1 MQTKMAQNKSNAID
15 PKQDNNYFEFIT
27 LFFISCFILI
37 DFLPQFRS
45 IEIIGPQYIYLSFLN
60 IIIGIYFYKNPEQ
73 ISIDL
78 IQILKKNYLIKAY
91 LIFLLL
97 SSASIFIAQNISLGI
112 YSISRLFIGLCTL
125 LNLSILLYKRLN
137 LIYTIALIIG
147 LSVFLQ
153 SINELYNFIQVA
165 KSESIVDALGHLKGN
180 TGNINIFSASLSI
193 KIPFLLIGIVHF
205 VKQKK
210 WFLILSFL
218 LATTLIFLSG
228 SRSAFL
234 SLTFETTIFLL
245 LFSKIYPSKKIII
258 STLTTI
264 LLPIVLSFL
273 ISNFIFKIGK
283 DTGRYQSVTSRVSQ
297 ITNIKDASVNARLL
311 YWDIAFKMIKEK
323 PLMGI
328 GLGNWLLESIPYE
341 RTISNDEIVSGH
353 PHNDFLE
360 IAAETGVLNG
370 LIYFSI
376 FIMALYINFKKIIK
390 EENTEVKIIALLAIL
405 LLVSYV
411 IDATF
416 NFPLYRTTMQFGF
429 CLFIALSIV
438 NKVKTTELTGSL
450 ISKKTAAFI
459 IIVSLFTSFVSY
471 GTFKAYELEN
481 NIGADFLT
489 NKYTLQANS
498 IANNLP
504 KYPNVFTTG
513 EAVATYAGKYFIEEK
528 NYEQAL
534 KFLAIGDKINP
545 YLGRTEYYKY
555 IVFNENGQKDS
566 AYYYAKK
573 ALDIRP
579 RNKKYYSIAINS
591 AIDLND
597 TLGILKIH
605 TIYTQYNNTPEVW
618 VNTSGALN
626 QLKYAN
632 KSLIAFL
639 DKGLKIFPNDSLLN
653 ERKKL
658 FHQNIF
664 ELQAIQFG
672 NALKYDKALLSYK
685 KALEAEPGNLIYLQ
699 NIGICYY
706 NLKQYDN
713 AIIYLKKAL
722 DAPNLND
729 GKSEYLLGMSY
740 FSIKNNE
747 EGCKYLNL
755 AKNKNYSNAADI
767 VTQNCQ

>member
-1 MQTKMAQNKSNAID
+1 MKTKLVQNKSKVID
-15 PKQDNNYFEFIT
+15 SKQDTNYFELIT

-45 IEIIGPQYIYLSFLN
+45 IEIIGPQYIYLSVLN
-60 IIIGIYFYKNPEQ
+60 ILIGLYFYKNPEQ

-78 IQILKKNYLIKAY
+78 IQIFKKSYLIKAY

-97 SSASIFIAQNISLGI
+97 SSASIFVAQNISLGV

-137 LIYTIALIIG
+137 LIYTISLIIG
-147 LSVFLQ
+147 ISVFLQ

-205 VKQKK
+205 AKQKK

-234 SLTFETTIFLL
+234 SLTFETTIFLIL
-245 LFSKIYPSKKIII
+245 YSKIYPSKKIII

-264 LLPIVLSFL
+264 LLPIVFSFL

-283 DTGRYQSVTSRVSQ
+283 DTGRYKSVTSRVSQ
-297 ITNIKDASVNARLL
+297 ITNAKDASINARLL
-311 YWDIAFKMIKEK
+311 YWDIAFQMIKEK

-341 RTISNDEIVSGH
+341 RSISNDDMVSGH

-370 LIYFSI
+370 LIYFSL
-376 FIMALYINFKKIIK
+376 FIMALYMNFKKIIK
-390 EENTEVKIIALLAIL
+390 AKNIEVKIIALLALL
-405 LLVSYV
+405 LLVSYG

-438 NKVKTTELTGSL
+438 NNVNPDESTASFS
-450 ISKKTAAFI
+450 SKITATLI
-459 IIVSLFTSFVSY
+459 IIISLFTSFVSY
-471 GTFKAYELEN
+471 GTFKAYQLEN
-481 NIGADFLT
+481 NINADFLK
-489 NKYTLQANS
+489 NQYSLSANS

-504 KYPNVFTTG
+504 QYPNVFTTG
-513 EAVATYAGKYFIEEK
+513 ESFATYAGKYFIEEK
-528 NYEQAL
+528 NYKQAL
-534 KFLAIGDKINP
+534 KYLAIGDKVNP
-545 YLGRTEYYKY
+545 NLGRTEYYKY
-555 IVFNENGQKDS
+555 ILANAKGQKDS

-579 RNKKYYSIAINS
+579 RNKKYYSVAINS

-605 TIYTQYNNTPEVW
+605 SIYTQYNNTPEVW
-618 VNTSGALN
+618 INTSSALN
-626 QLKYAN
+626 QLRYKN
-632 KSLIAFL
+632 KNLVAFL
-639 DKGLKIFPNDSLLN
+639 DEGLKIFPNDSLLI
-653 ERKKL
+653 ERKKM

-685 KALEAEPGNLIYLQ
+685 KALEAAPGNLIYVQ

-706 NLKQYDN
+706 NLKEYDN
-713 AIIYLKKAL
+713 AITYLKRAL
-722 DAPNLND
+722 GAPNLND

-767 VTQNCQ
+767 VKQNCN

>member
-405 LLVSYV
+405 LLV
-411 IDATF
+411 
-416 NFPLYRTTMQFGF
+416 
-429 CLFIALSIV
+429 
-438 NKVKTTELTGSL
+438 
-450 ISKKTAAFI
+450 
-459 IIVSLFTSFVSY
+459 
-471 GTFKAYELEN
+471 
-481 NIGADFLT
+481 
-489 NKYTLQANS
+489 
-498 IANNLP
+498 
-504 KYPNVFTTG
+504 
-513 EAVATYAGKYFIEEK
+513 
-528 NYEQAL
+528 
-534 KFLAIGDKINP
+534 
-545 YLGRTEYYKY
+545 
-555 IVFNENGQKDS
+555 
-566 AYYYAKK
+566 
-573 ALDIRP
+573 
-579 RNKKYYSIAINS
+579 
-591 AIDLND
+591 
-597 TLGILKIH
+597 
-605 TIYTQYNNTPEVW
+605 
-618 VNTSGALN
+618 
-626 QLKYAN
+626 
-632 KSLIAFL
+632 
-639 DKGLKIFPNDSLLN
+639 
-653 ERKKL
+653 
-658 FHQNIF
+658 
-664 ELQAIQFG
+664 
-672 NALKYDKALLSYK
+672 
-685 KALEAEPGNLIYLQ
+685 
-699 NIGICYY
+699 
-706 NLKQYDN
+706 
-713 AIIYLKKAL
+713 
-722 DAPNLND
+722 
-729 GKSEYLLGMSY
+729 
-740 FSIKNNE
+740 
-747 EGCKYLNL
+747 
-755 AKNKNYSNAADI
+755 
-767 VTQNCQ
+767 